1 LDSRH
6 STQTAFLL
14 ERDIIGI
21 DLLDQKLMFP
31 VMMAQEK
38 KGSIIINEGKVR
50 RKIEVNKLI
59 TELGN
64 KSSD

>member
-1 LDSRH
+1 
-6 STQTAFLL
+6 
-14 ERDIIGI
+14 
-21 DLLDQKLMFP
+21 MFP